1 MRRRTLLLGAGA
13 TWPALCSA
21 RDAAGAGPG
30 VTAHDEVERLATA
43 WRVPAEDGR
52 APGDGGD
59 RVGVFEVDWAAGRV
73 ALLGETAVPARAHGL
88 LALADGGFLA
98 VAHRPG
104 RWLLRG
110 DAEGRVV
117 QRLDLDAARER
128 RGLNGHVVASADG
141 RWLFST
147 ETDPVDGSGWVAVR
161 DARTLARVAEFSSHG
176 ADPHQLLAAS
186 DGTLLVANGGIVRD
200 ARGRQ
205 RAGEAMDS
213 SLVRL
218 DPATGRLLGQWR
230 LADPALS
237 MRHLAWAAGDEPL
250 LGIALQAGHAQAAER
265 VAAPVLAV
273 WDGERL
279 HLPTADGRGGGY
291 AGDIAAA
298 PGGGFVLSAQK
309 QGRCLWWHPGAPE
322 ALTLVAELREPCA
335 LAAAPDGAGVS
346 ISAGRGVAR
355 WHARLAPRMMA
366 WPAALAPDNHWVRLA
381 VA

>member
-98 VAHRPG
+98 IAHRPG

-110 DAEGRVV
+110 DADGRVV

-128 RGLNGHVVASADG
+128 RGFNGHVVASADG

-176 ADPHQLLAAS
+176 LDPHQLLPAA
-186 DGTLLVANGGIVRD
+186 DGTLVVANGGIVRD

-237 MRHLAWAAGDEPL
+237 MRHLAWAADAFVCGFLFCYDRDFYSPEERRYRVDELIGSGGEDPL
-250 LGIALQAGHAQAAER
+250 FVPEDEE
-265 VAAPVLAV
+265 VAV
-273 WDGERL
+273 
-279 HLPTADGRGGGY
+279 
-291 AGDIAAA
+291 
-298 PGGGFVLSAQK
+298 
-309 QGRCLWWHPGAPE
+309 
-322 ALTLVAELREPCA
+322 
-335 LAAAPDGAGVS
+335 
-346 ISAGRGVAR
+346 
-355 WHARLAPRMMA
+355 
-366 WPAALAPDNHWVRLA
+366 
-381 VA
+381 